1 MKPKFY
7 IAVLAVLMIL
17 IGSSQAVADCV
28 FNGKPVPEGKRVGP
42 LVCENG
48 KWVEKP

>member
-1 MKPKFY
+1 MKSKLY
-7 IAVLAVLMIL
+7 IATVAVFVLL
-17 IGSSQAVADCV
+17 IGAGQALSDCV
-28 FNGKPVPEGKRVGP
+28 FNGKQVPEGKRVGP